1 LQRAGTPRNGGKTA
15 EQGSVARMTIPL
27 FDTPGLV
34 EELRPELDER
44 MRAVVDSGQFIL
56 AERVEAFEREFAHYL
71 GVRHVVGV
79 ANGTDALTIALRALG
94 VGPGD
99 DVVVPSFTFYASAE
113 TVAALG
119 ATPVF
124 CDVDEDTLVVTA
136 ETVEAALTSRT
147 RVVMPVHLFG
157 TPAPMEELGEL
168 ARKKG
173 FSLLEDA
180 AQSAGAS
187 LNGRR
192 TGSFGDAATYSFF
205 PTKNLFCLG
214 DGGAIATN
222 DDNVMERAD
231 LLRRHGSPDGKKTFV
246 EVGYNSRLDEL
257 QAAVLSL
264 GLTHL
269 DDWTARRR
277 ELAAAYVELGIGDL
291 VSLQTGPPGAQSAHH
306 MYVVRTPERDPA
318 LQALVGA
325 GIGARPAY
333 HHAVHEQP
341 AMRPFAE
348 GVDLPATRRVVE
360 TCLALPM
367 APTRTADDARAV
379 VEVLRQ
385 ALNSA

>member
-1 LQRAGTPRNGGKTA
+1 
-15 EQGSVARMTIPL
+15 MTIPL
-27 FDTPGLV
+27 FDPRGLV

-44 MRAVVDSGQFIL
+44 MREVVDSGRYIL
-56 AERVEAFEREFAHYL
+56 AGRVDAFEREFADYL
-71 GVRHVVGV
+71 GVEHVVGV

-99 DVVVPSFTFYASAE
+99 EVVVPSFTFYASAE
-113 TVAALG
+113 TVAGLG

-136 ETVEAALTSRT
+136 DTVEAALTSRT

-157 TPAPMEELGEL
+157 MPAPMEELTEL

-187 LNGRR
+187 LHGRR
-192 TGSFGDAATYSFF
+192 TGAFGDAATFSFF

-222 DDNVMERAD
+222 DEDLKERMD
-231 LLRRHGSPDGKKTFV
+231 LLRKHGSPDGKKTFR

-264 GLTHL
+264 GLTRL
-269 DDWTARRR
+269 DGWTARRR
-277 ELAAAYVELGIGDL
+277 ELAATYAELGVGDL
-291 VSLQTGPPGAQSAHH
+291 VSLQASPDGARSAHH
-306 MYVVRTPERDPA
+306 MYVVRSPDRDR
-318 LQALVGA
+318 LVQRLTDA

-333 HHAVHEQP
+333 HHGVHEQE
-341 AMRPFAE
+341 AMRPYAKDA
-348 GVDLPATRRVVE
+348 DLPATRRVVE
-360 TCLALPM
+360 TALALPM
-367 APTRTADDARAV
+367 APTRTQEDARAV

-385 ALNSA
+385 ALNCG